1 MFYKKITK
9 QELDLMERPDGI
21 TPNFT
26 FENYVINRNEE
37 TGEVIEEYYTNLTI
51 HMTADEAYQK
61 DLEDKGKPSEPS
73 KMEVLKARVDGIENI
88 NAGLLFENAEHQ
100 IKIKEQEKMNKEQ
113 EVTNANLL
121 LEIAMLKGAML

>member
-73 KMEVLKARVDGIENI
+73 KMEVLNEQVVALEKENKLLKAQVEVLSQTADFHEELI
-88 NAGLLFENAEHQ
+88 AE
-100 IKIKEQEKMNKEQ
+100 M
-113 EVTNANLL
+113 
-121 LEIAMLKGAML
+121 AMQVYA

>member
-73 KMEVLKARVDGIENI
+73 KMEVRLGQIEEAVGMLATQVAKNTLLQNGGIR
-88 NAGLLFENAEHQ
+88 
-100 IKIKEQEKMNKEQ
+100 
-113 EVTNANLL
+113 
-121 LEIAMLKGAML
+121 